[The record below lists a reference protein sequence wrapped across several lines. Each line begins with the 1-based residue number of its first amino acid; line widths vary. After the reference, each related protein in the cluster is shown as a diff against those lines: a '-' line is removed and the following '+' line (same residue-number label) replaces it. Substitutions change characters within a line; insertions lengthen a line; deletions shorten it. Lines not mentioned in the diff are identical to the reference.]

1 MQYISKA
8 FLKLLSLLIVVVQL
22 FLLLGS
28 IAVVIASGAMF
39 FVNGE
44 AKHEL
49 YKYVLGPNNIT
60 IPMLLFSCLV
70 ALIIVISLILI
81 LHSLRKIINNI
92 YSEDYFVESNLIN
105 VRKIL
110 IYALVFLV

>member
-44 AKHEL
+44 AKYEL

-92 YSEDYFVESNLIN
+92 YSEDYFVESNL
-105 VRKIL
+105 
-110 IYALVFLV
+110 